1 MKYIY
6 HIIPNPFVGTKLIPL
21 NEMDKESELYK
32 GHARKYLG
40 RESLTKQQIPI
51 LNCLWNDVVQF
62 SAINP
67 QLIVDE
73 LKNLNPNFQLKR
85 LEYFKI
91 SLDEIS
97 SYDGVIFDRK
107 SKKKGSF
114 EISEDEVKLLNKE
127 NYAEL
132 FEVPLLTKEYWKNAI
147 EKNQKVLW
155 FPHITHIFLRGQVE
169 TKNFEICQIKL

>member
-114 EISEDEVKLLNKE
+114 EISEDEVKPEASFIDDLGADSLDIV
-127 NYAEL
+127 EL
-132 FEVPLLTKEYWKNAI
+132 VMAME
-147 EKNQKVLW
+147 
-155 FPHITHIFLRGQVE
+155 E
-169 TKNFEICQIKL
+169 TSLPPSSPESLQGWPEPWRAFGLQGLPR